1 MGGERDVMK
10 MVRRSMN
17 KRTGFGLVCFCAFFW
32 FVLGFEASVFLDFSE
47 SDVLKTTDQGNTCTP
62 DQPKPDPVLVP
73 ELALGARAHESL
85 QMRGEDG
92 SQIAHLPN
100 SSIPF
105 EGLTASFH
113 DNSQVRNLFLY
124 RAGKLFSARGWNDRG
139 EPNSTFVDDGNG
151 FVMELEDKE
160 VGYIYDRGFEIA
172 FRGRTDSGK
181 LYRRAFAD
189 GTHVLY
195 YPNGNMRQKTRHEE
209 GKKDGLRQT
218 WNEDGQLVMEFRD
231 QKDETD
237 GAIREWHDNGRIKKI
252 MRLKNGKPDGTYV
265 VYFETGKPFIEGSFS
280 KGKRAG
286 HWKRFYETGALK
298 SSGSY
303 GDGKRTGWHTLHRED
318 GKTLKL
324 FFHKGYLVY

>member
-1 MGGERDVMK
+1 MK
-10 MVRRSMN
+10 RVRKYGN
-17 KRTGFGLVCFCAFFW
+17 KRTGLGLACFFAFFW
-32 FVLGFEASVFLDFSE
+32 FVLGFEASILLDLSE
-47 SDVLKTTDQGNTCTP
+47 PQLLESSDPENTCTP
-62 DQPKPDPVLVP
+62 DQPEPSPVLVP
-73 ELALGARAHESL
+73 ELALKAHPHESL
-85 QMRGEDG
+85 LMRGEDG
-92 SQIAHLPN
+92 RQIAYLPN
-100 SSIPF
+100 SSAPF
-105 EGLTASFH
+105 EGLAASFH

-124 RAGKLFSARGWNDRG
+124 KEGKVSKARGWNHRG
-139 EPNSTFVDDGNG
+139 EPSSTFVDDGNG

-195 YPNGNMRQKTRHEE
+195 YPNGKMRQKTRHEE
-209 GKKDGLRQT
+209 GKSDGLHQT
-218 WNEDGQLVMEFRD
+218 WNEDGQLIMEWRD
-231 QKDETD
+231 HEGETD

-252 MRLKNGKPDGTYV
+252 MRLKNGKPDGTCV

-280 KGKRAG
+280 KGKRTG
-286 HWKRFYETGALK
+286 HWKRYYETGELK

-303 GDGKRTGWHTLHRED
+303 EDGKRTGWHTLRRED